1 MGLPQVP
8 SSSAAEEVA
17 TSLSTF
23 VQIPARFAG
32 NMSSC
37 DMSGMHISCLSNR
50 TSAADFAFAS
60 SRDISRDAD
69 VLSIHKDGLTNMH
82 KLRIDSA
89 EKHGFLTH
97 NGARTTT
104 QSPASRIVG
113 FESKIAMKSAA
124 NLFEANPSD
133 DVHSSTVVRDIDK
146 MNETTNSLVR
156 KRLLSPLNG
165 MVLPDKFAGES
176 LDIGGSTVFR
186 SNSNFTFDKYGA
198 PSQEHKKA
206 HIGNTNNFSNK
217 NWFMPSLPRGNCS
230 PNETYGGVSPF
241 VTDGPLFND
250 EGRESEI
257 LFTPPSPGLDFCAD
271 MIKTQLKDGAMHI
284 PGKNTFSPPLSLSPL
299 GPKSHMRV
307 RRSEWLRNYW
317 EDHDD
322 NYLTL
327 KDVEHSLDRSLS
339 DIISPRK
346 EEDCRTGSDFFRDV
360 EVFEMNFERLAPE
373 SISAMRR
380 SKSQNSAPTNQCARF
395 GRSLSGLSVKR
406 SLVGSFEESLL
417 SGRLASS
424 VVSQRIDGFLAVLS
438 ITGGN
443 FSPHPQK
450 LPFAV
455 TSVDGDNFLLYYSSI
470 DLGRPGSEGKGS
482 RIRNSSTNGS
492 QTNKGRIRIPM
503 KGRIQLVLSNPE
515 RTPIHTFFCSY
526 DLSDMPA
533 GTKTFLRQK
542 INLSLDKAGNKSLDR
557 KMDSGPPS
565 VTSVEDSMLH
575 NSSILY
581 SSKSH
586 GSGEA
591 GHPGTKPLNNT
602 SKVNDS
608 TANSS
613 VLRYALHLWF
623 LCPYPKKSSKSG
635 LQCKNDQ
642 SSPTVRNVMDT
653 EGGRRF
659 YLYNDMRVVFPQR
672 HSDADEG
679 KLHVEHHYPRDPKY
693 FDISD

>member
-1 MGLPQVP
+1 MP
-8 SSSAAEEVA
+8 SGNIAEEVA

-23 VQIPARFAG
+23 VQTPARFAG
-32 NMSSC
+32 MSSC

-50 TSAADFAFAS
+50 TSADFAFVS
-60 SRDISRDAD
+60 SRDVSRDGD
-69 VLSIHKDGLTNMH
+69 ILGLHKDGMTSMH

-89 EKHGFLTH
+89 ENHHGFFSH
-97 NGARTTT
+97 NGGRTT

-113 FESKIAMKSAA
+113 FESKSAIKSQAS
-124 NLFEANPSD
+124 LFEANPSD
-133 DVHSSTVVRDIDK
+133 SVNSSTLVPNIDK
-146 MNETTNSLVR
+146 MNETTGSLVR

-176 LDIGGSTVFR
+176 LDIGGSTVR
-186 SNSNFTFDKYGA
+186 SNSNFTLDKYGA

-206 HIGNTNNFSNK
+206 HISNTNNFSNK
-217 NWFMPSLPRGNCS
+217 NWLMPSFPRGNCS
-230 PNETYGGVSPF
+230 PNETCGEVSPF

-250 EGRESEI
+250 GSPESKFV
-257 LFTPPSPGLDFCAD
+257 FTPPSPGSEFGVH
-271 MIKTQLKDGAMHI
+271 MIKTQLKDGIMDI
-284 PGKNTFSPPLSLSPL
+284 PGENTFSPQLSLSPL
-299 GPKSHMRV
+299 GPKSHMRL
-307 RRSEWLRNYW
+307 RRAETFRNSW

-327 KDVEHSLDRSLS
+327 KDVEYSLDRSFSGIL
-339 DIISPRK
+339 SPRK
-346 EEDCRTGSDFFRDV
+346 EEYRKTGNELFQDV
-360 EVFEMNFERLAPE
+360 DVFEMNFERSTPE
-373 SISAMRR
+373 SISFMRR
-380 SKSQNSAPTNQCARF
+380 SKAHNSVPTNQCARF

-406 SLVGSFEESLL
+406 SLVGSFEESVL
-417 SGRLASS
+417 SGRLTSS
-424 VVSQRIDGFLAVLS
+424 VVSQRIDGFLAILS

-470 DLGRPGSEGKGS
+470 DFGRPGSDGKGS
-482 RIRNSSTNGS
+482 QIRNSSINGS
-492 QTNKGRIRIPM
+492 QTNRGRLRIPM

-542 INLSLDKAGNKSLDR
+542 INLSVDKAGNKSVDT
-557 KMDSGPPS
+557 KMDSGSPS
-565 VTSVEDSMLH
+565 ATCVEDSMLH
-575 NSSILY
+575 DSSIRY
-581 SSKSH
+581 STKSH
-586 GSGEA
+586 GTGKA
-591 GHPGTKPLNNT
+591 GHHGTKPANST
-602 SKVNDS
+602 SKVNES

-623 LCPYPKKSSKSG
+623 LCPYPKKSAKSG
-635 LQCKNDQ
+635 IQCKNGQ
-642 SSPTVRNVMDT
+642 ACPTARNGMDV
-653 EGGRRF
+653 EEGRRF

-679 KLHVEHHYPRDPKY
+679 KLQVEHHFPRDPKY

>member
-8 SSSAAEEVA
+8 SSNIAEEVA

-23 VQIPARFAG
+23 VQTPARFG
-32 NMSSC
+32 GMSSC
-37 DMSGMHISCLSNR
+37 DMSGMHMSCFSNR
-50 TSAADFAFAS
+50 TSADFAFVS
-60 SRDISRDAD
+60 SRDAD
-69 VLSIHKDGLTNMH
+69 ILIMHKDGMTSMH
-82 KLRIDSA
+82 KLRIGSA
-89 EKHGFLTH
+89 ENHGFFTH
-97 NGARTTT
+97 NGGRTN

-113 FESKIAMKSAA
+113 FE
-124 NLFEANPSD
+124 ANPSD
-133 DVHSSTVVRDIDK
+133 SVDSSTVVRNIDK
-146 MNETTNSLVR
+146 MNETTGSLVR

-176 LDIGGSTVFR
+176 LDIGGSTAFR
-186 SNSNFTFDKYGA
+186 SNSKYGA

-206 HIGNTNNFSNK
+206 HISNTDNFSNE
-217 NWFMPSLPRGNCS
+217 NWFMSSFPRGNCS
-230 PNETYGGVSPF
+230 PNETCGEVSHF

-250 EGRESEI
+250 EVPESEI
-257 LFTPPSPGLDFCAD
+257 PFTPPSPELHFCAH
-271 MIKTQLKDGAMHI
+271 MKKTQLKDGLMDI
-284 PGKNTFSPPLSLSPL
+284 PVENTFSPPLSLSPL

-307 RRSEWLRNYW
+307 GRAGRFRNSW

-322 NYLTL
+322 IYLTL
-327 KDVEHSLDRSLS
+327 KDVENSIGRSLS
-339 DIISPRK
+339 DILSPRK
-346 EEDCRTGSDFFRDV
+346 EEDRNTGNELFQDG
-360 EVFEMNFERLAPE
+360 EVFEMNFERFTPE
-373 SISAMRR
+373 SRR
-380 SKSQNSAPTNQCARF
+380 SKAQNSVPTNQCARF

-417 SGRLASS
+417 SGRLASG
-424 VVSQRIDGFLAVLS
+424 VVSQKIDGFLGVLS

-455 TSVDGDNFLLYYSSI
+455 TSVDGDNPLLYYSSI
-470 DLGRPGSEGKGS
+470 DLGRPGSDGKGS
-482 RIRNSSTNGS
+482 RIRNSGTNGS
-492 QTNKGRIRIPM
+492 QTNKGRLRIPM

-515 RTPIHTFFCSY
+515 RTPVHTFFCSY

-542 INLSLDKAGNKSLDR
+542 INLSTDKAGNKSLDR

-575 NSSILY
+575 DSSVLH
-581 SSKSH
+581 STKSH
-586 GSGEA
+586 GSGES
-591 GHPGTKPLNNT
+591 GHPGTKPANST
-602 SKVNDS
+602 PKVNEC

-635 LQCKNDQ
+635 IQCKDDQ
-642 SSPTVRNVMDT
+642 ASPTARNGMDV

>member
-1 MGLPQVP
+1 MP
-8 SSSAAEEVA
+8 SSNIAEEVA
-17 TSLSTF
+17 TSLGTF
-23 VQIPARFAG
+23 VQTPARFAG
-32 NMSSC
+32 MSSC

-50 TSAADFAFAS
+50 TSADFGFVS
-60 SRDISRDAD
+60 SRDVSRDAD
-69 VLSIHKDGLTNMH
+69 ILSLHKDGMTSMH

-89 EKHGFLTH
+89 ENHGFFTH
-97 NGARTTT
+97 NGGRTTT

-113 FESKIAMKSAA
+113 FESKSAIKSHGS
-124 NLFEANPSD
+124 LFEANPSD
-133 DVHSSTVVRDIDK
+133 SVNSSTVVMNIDK
-146 MNETTNSLVR
+146 MNETTSSLAR

-176 LDIGGSTVFR
+176 LDIGGSTVR
-186 SNSNFTFDKYGA
+186 SNSNFTLDKYGA
-198 PSQEHKKA
+198 PSHEHKKA

-217 NWFMPSLPRGNCS
+217 NWFMPSFPRGNCS
-230 PNETYGGVSPF
+230 PNETRGEVSPF
-241 VTDGPLFND
+241 VTDGPLIND
-250 EGRESEI
+250 GGPESEI
-257 LFTPPSPGLDFCAD
+257 PFTPPSPEINFCAH
-271 MIKTQLKDGAMHI
+271 MIKTQLKDGIMDI
-284 PGKNTFSPPLSLSPL
+284 PGENTFSPPLSLSPL
-299 GPKSHMRV
+299 GPKSHMRLG
-307 RRSEWLRNYW
+307 RAERFRNSW

-327 KDVEHSLDRSLS
+327 KDVQYSLDRSLS
-339 DIISPRK
+339 GILSPRK
-346 EEDCRTGSDFFRDV
+346 EEDRETGSELFQDV
-360 EVFEMNFERLAPE
+360 DVFEMNFESSTPE
-373 SISAMRR
+373 SISSMRR
-380 SKSQNSAPTNQCARF
+380 SKAQNSVPTNRCARF

-406 SLVGSFEESLL
+406 SLVGSFEESVL
-417 SGRLASS
+417 SGRLTSS
-424 VVSQRIDGFLAVLS
+424 VVSQKIDGFLAVLS

-470 DLGRPGSEGKGS
+470 DLGRPGSDGKGS
-482 RIRNSSTNGS
+482 QIRNSSTNGS
-492 QTNKGRIRIPM
+492 QTNKGRLRIPM

-542 INLSLDKAGNKSLDR
+542 INLSMDKAGNKSLDR
-557 KMDSGPPS
+557 KTASGPPS

-575 NSSILY
+575 DSSTMY
-581 SSKSH
+581 STISH
-586 GSGEA
+586 GTGKAS
-591 GHPGTKPLNNT
+591 HRGTKPANCT
-602 SKVNDS
+602 SKVNES
-608 TANSS
+608 IANSS

-623 LCPYPKKSSKSG
+623 LCPYPKKSARSG
-635 LQCKNDQ
+635 IQCKDDQ
-642 SSPTVRNVMDT
+642 ASPTTRNGMDV
-653 EGGRRF
+653 EEGRRF

-679 KLHVEHHYPRDPKY
+679 KLHVEHHFPRDPKY

>member
-8 SSSAAEEVA
+8 SSNIAEEVA

-23 VQIPARFAG
+23 VQTPARFAG
-32 NMSSC
+32 MSSC

-50 TSAADFAFAS
+50 TSADFSFVS
-60 SRDISRDAD
+60 SRDVSRDAD
-69 VLSIHKDGLTNMH
+69 ILSLHKDGMTSMH

-89 EKHGFLTH
+89 ENHGFFTH
-97 NGARTTT
+97 NGGRTT

-113 FESKIAMKSAA
+113 FESKSAIKSHAS
-124 NLFEANPSD
+124 LFEANPLDSVD
-133 DVHSSTVVRDIDK
+133 SSTVVRDIDR
-146 MNETTNSLVR
+146 MSETTSSLVR

-176 LDIGGSTVFR
+176 LDIGGSTVR
-186 SNSNFTFDKYGA
+186 SNSNFTRDKYGA
-198 PSQEHKKA
+198 SSQEHKKA
-206 HIGNTNNFSNK
+206 HIGNTDNFSNE
-217 NWFMPSLPRGNCS
+217 NWFMPSFPRGNCL
-230 PNETYGGVSPF
+230 PTENCVEVSSF
-241 VTDGPLFND
+241 VIDGPLFND
-250 EGRESEI
+250 GGPESEI
-257 LFTPPSPGLDFCAD
+257 PFTPPSPGLNFYAH
-271 MIKTQLKDGAMHI
+271 MIKTQLKDGIMDM
-284 PGKNTFSPPLSLSPL
+284 PGEYTFSPPPSLSPL
-299 GPKSHMRV
+299 GPKSHIRLG
-307 RRSEWLRNYW
+307 RAERFRHSW

-327 KDVEHSLDRSLS
+327 KDVEQSLDRRLS
-339 DIISPRK
+339 GILSPRK
-346 EEDCRTGSDFFRDV
+346 EDDRKTGSDLFQDV
-360 EVFEMNFERLAPE
+360 EVFEMNFERSTPE
-373 SISAMRR
+373 SISVTRR
-380 SKSQNSAPTNQCARF
+380 SKTQNSVPTNQCARF

-417 SGRLASS
+417 SGRLTSS

-470 DLGRPGSEGKGS
+470 DLGRPGSDGKGS
-482 RIRNSSTNGS
+482 QIRNSSTNNL
-492 QTNKGRIRIPM
+492 QTNKGRLRIPM

-515 RTPIHTFFCSY
+515 RTPIHTFLCSY

-542 INLSLDKAGNKSLDR
+542 INLFMDKAGNKSLDR
-557 KMDSGPPS
+557 KMDSEPPS
-565 VTSVEDSMLH
+565 VISVEESMLH
-575 NSSILY
+575 ESHST
-581 SSKSH
+581 KSY
-586 GSGEA
+586 GTGKA
-591 GHPGTKPLNNT
+591 GHCGTKPANST
-602 SKVNDS
+602 SKVNES

-623 LCPYPKKSSKSG
+623 LCPYPKKSTKSG
-635 LQCKNDQ
+635 IQCKDDQ
-642 SSPTVRNVMDT
+642 
-653 EGGRRF
+653 ERRF

-679 KLHVEHHYPRDPKY
+679 KLHVEHHFPRDPKY

>member
-8 SSSAAEEVA
+8 SSNISEEVT

-23 VQIPARFAG
+23 VQSPVRFG
-32 NMSSC
+32 GMSSC
-37 DMSGMHISCLSNR
+37 DMSGMHISCFSNR
-50 TSAADFAFAS
+50 TSADLSFVS
-60 SRDISRDAD
+60 SRDVVSRDGD
-69 VLSIHKDGLTNMH
+69 ILSIHKDGMTIMH

-89 EKHGFLTH
+89 ENHGFFTH
-97 NGARTTT
+97 NNGGRTN

-113 FESKIAMKSAA
+113 FESKSELNSHA

-133 DVHSSTVVRDIDK
+133 SVNSSTVVQNVEK
-146 MNETTNSLVR
+146 MNETTGSLVR

-176 LDIGGSTVFR
+176 LDIGGSTAFR
-186 SNSNFTFDKYGA
+186 SNSKYGA
-198 PSQEHKKA
+198 PLQEHKKA
-206 HIGNTNNFSNK
+206 HISNTNNFSNE
-217 NWFMPSLPRGNCS
+217 NWFIPSFPRGNCS
-230 PNETYGGVSPF
+230 PNATCGEVSPF

-250 EGRESEI
+250 EVPESEI
-257 LFTPPSPGLDFCAD
+257 PFIPPSPGLIFCAH
-271 MIKTQLKDGAMHI
+271 MIKTQLKDGIMDM
-284 PGKNTFSPPLSLSPL
+284 PVENTFSPPLSLSPL

-307 RRSEWLRNYW
+307 GRAGRFGNSW

-339 DIISPRK
+339 DILSPRK
-346 EEDCRTGSDFFRDV
+346 EEDRKTGSELFQDV
-360 EVFEMNFERLAPE
+360 EVFEMNFERFTPE
-373 SISAMRR
+373 SRR
-380 SKSQNSAPTNQCARF
+380 SKAQNSVPTNQCARF
-395 GRSLSGLSVKR
+395 GRSLSGLSIKR

-417 SGRLASS
+417 SGRLASG
-424 VVSQRIDGFLAVLS
+424 VVSQKIDGFLGVLS

-455 TSVDGDNFLLYYSSI
+455 TSVDGDNPLLYYSSI
-470 DLGRPGSEGKGS
+470 NLGRPGSYGKGS
-482 RIRNSSTNGS
+482 RIRNSRTNGS
-492 QTNKGRIRIPM
+492 QTNKGRLRVPM

-542 INLSLDKAGNKSLDR
+542 INLSTDKAGNKSLDR

-575 NSSILY
+575 DSSVLH
-581 SSKSH
+581 STKSH
-586 GSGEA
+586 GIGES
-591 GHPGTKPLNNT
+591 GHPGMKPANST
-602 SKVNDS
+602 PKVNES

-623 LCPYPKKSSKSG
+623 LFPYPKKSSKSG
-635 LQCKNDQ
+635 IQCKDDQ
-642 SSPTVRNVMDT
+642 ASPTARNGMAV
-653 EGGRRF
+653 EGRRRF

>member
-8 SSSAAEEVA
+8 SSNIAEEVA

-23 VQIPARFAG
+23 VQSPVRFAG
-32 NMSSC
+32 MSSC
-37 DMSGMHISCLSNR
+37 DMSGMHISSFSNR
-50 TSAADFAFAS
+50 TSADFSFVS
-60 SRDISRDAD
+60 SRDVSRDAD
-69 VLSIHKDGLTNMH
+69 ILSIHKDGMTSMH

-89 EKHGFLTH
+89 ENHGFFTH
-97 NGARTTT
+97 NNGGRTN

-113 FESKIAMKSAA
+113 FESKSEINSHA

-133 DVHSSTVVRDIDK
+133 SVNSSTG
-146 MNETTNSLVR
+146 SLVR
-156 KRLLSPLNG
+156 KRLLSPLNS

-176 LDIGGSTVFR
+176 LDIGGSTVR
-186 SNSNFTFDKYGA
+186 SNSNFTLDKYSA

-217 NWFMPSLPRGNCS
+217 NWFMPSFPRGNCCS
-230 PNETYGGVSPF
+230 PNETCGEVSPF
-241 VTDGPLFND
+241 VTDGPLFKY
-250 EGRESEI
+250 EVPESEI
-257 LFTPPSPGLDFCAD
+257 PFTPPSPGLNFCAH
-271 MIKTQLKDGAMHI
+271 MIKTHLKDGIIDI
-284 PGKNTFSPPLSLSPL
+284 PVENTFSPLLSLSPL

-307 RRSEWLRNYW
+307 GRAERFRNSW

-327 KDVEHSLDRSLS
+327 KDVEHSLDRRLS
-339 DIISPRK
+339 DVLSPRK
-346 EEDCRTGSDFFRDV
+346 EEVHKTGSELFQDV
-360 EVFEMNFERLAPE
+360 EVFEMNLERFTPE
-373 SISAMRR
+373 IRR
-380 SKSQNSAPTNQCARF
+380 SKAQNSVPTKQCARF

-417 SGRLASS
+417 SGRLASG

-455 TSVDGDNFLLYYSSI
+455 TSVDGDNLLLYYSSI
-470 DLGRPGSEGKGS
+470 DLGRPGSGSKGS
-482 RIRNSSTNGS
+482 RIGNSSTNGS
-492 QTNKGRIRIPM
+492 QTNKGRLRIPM

-515 RTPIHTFFCSY
+515 RTPIHTFLCSY
-526 DLSDMPA
+526 DLTDMPA

-542 INLSLDKAGNKSLDR
+542 INLSMDKAGSKSLDR
-557 KMDSGPPS
+557 KMDSGPAS
-565 VTSVEDSMLH
+565 VTSVEDD
-575 NSSILY
+575 SSILY
-581 SSKSH
+581 S
-586 GSGEA
+586 
-591 GHPGTKPLNNT
+591 TKPANST
-602 SKVNDS
+602 SKVNES
-608 TANSS
+608 SANSS

-623 LCPYPKKSSKSG
+623 LCPCPKKSA
-635 LQCKNDQ
+635 
-642 SSPTVRNVMDT
+642 RNGMDV
-653 EGGRRF
+653 EEGRRF

-672 HSDADEG
+672 HSDSDEG

-693 FDISD
+693 FDVSD

>member
-8 SSSAAEEVA
+8 SSNIAEEVA

-23 VQIPARFAG
+23 VQTPARFAS
-32 NMSSC
+32 MSSC

-50 TSAADFAFAS
+50 TSADFSFVS
-60 SRDISRDAD
+60 SRDVSRDAD
-69 VLSIHKDGLTNMH
+69 ILSLHKDGMTSMH

-89 EKHGFLTH
+89 ESHGFFTH
-97 NGARTTT
+97 NGGRTT

-113 FESKIAMKSAA
+113 FESKSAMKSHAS
-124 NLFEANPSD
+124 LFEENPSD
-133 DVHSSTVVRDIDK
+133 SVHSSTVVRNIDK
-146 MNETTNSLVR
+146 MNETTSSLVR

-176 LDIGGSTVFR
+176 LDIGGSTVG
-186 SNSNFTFDKYGA
+186 SNSNFTLDKYGA

-217 NWFMPSLPRGNCS
+217 NWFMPTFPRGNCS
-230 PNETYGGVSPF
+230 PTENCGEVSSF

-250 EGRESEI
+250 GGPESEI
-257 LFTPPSPGLDFCAD
+257 PFTPPSPGLNFYAH
-271 MIKTQLKDGAMHI
+271 MIKTQLKDGIMVM
-284 PGKNTFSPPLSLSPL
+284 PGENTFSPPLSLSPL
-299 GPKSHMRV
+299 GPKSHMRLGCAE
-307 RRSEWLRNYW
+307 RFRHSW
-317 EDHDD
+317 EDHHD
-322 NYLTL
+322 NYLIL

-339 DIISPRK
+339 GILSPRK
-346 EEDCRTGSDFFRDV
+346 EEDRKTGSELFQDV
-360 EVFEMNFERLAPE
+360 EVFEMNLERSTPE

-380 SKSQNSAPTNQCARF
+380 SKAQNSVPTNQCARF

-417 SGRLASS
+417 SGRLTSS

-470 DLGRPGSEGKGS
+470 DLGRPGSDCRGS
-482 RIRNSSTNGS
+482 QIRNSSTNGL
-492 QTNKGRIRIPM
+492 QTNKGRLRIPM

-515 RTPIHTFFCSY
+515 RTPIHTFLCSY
-526 DLSDMPA
+526 DLSDMPV

-542 INLSLDKAGNKSLDR
+542 INLFMDKAGNKSSDR

-565 VTSVEDSMLH
+565 VTSLEDSMLH
-575 NSSILY
+575 DSHCT
-581 SSKSH
+581 KSH
-586 GSGEA
+586 GTGEA
-591 GHPGTKPLNNT
+591 GHCGTKPAIST
-602 SKVNDS
+602 SKVNES

-623 LCPYPKKSSKSG
+623 LCPCPKKSTKSG
-635 LQCKNDQ
+635 IQCKDDQ
-642 SSPTVRNVMDT
+642 
-653 EGGRRF
+653 GRRF

-679 KLHVEHHYPRDPKY
+679 KLHVEHHFPRDPKY

>member
-1 MGLPQVP
+1 MGLPQV
-8 SSSAAEEVA
+8 SSSNIAEEVA

-23 VQIPARFAG
+23 VQTPARFAG
-32 NMSSC
+32 MSSC
-37 DMSGMHISCLSNR
+37 DMSGMHLSCLSNR
-50 TSAADFAFAS
+50 TSADFAFVS
-60 SRDISRDAD
+60 SRDVSRDAD
-69 VLSIHKDGLTNMH
+69 ILSIHKDGMTSMH

-89 EKHGFLTH
+89 ENHGFFTY
-97 NGARTTT
+97 NGGRTA

-113 FESKIAMKSAA
+113 FESKSAIKSHPS
-124 NLFEANPSD
+124 LFEANPSD
-133 DVHSSTVVRDIDK
+133 SDNSSVVRNIEK
-146 MNETTNSLVR
+146 MNETPGSLVR

-176 LDIGGSTVFR
+176 LDIGGSTVR
-186 SNSNFTFDKYGA
+186 SSSNFTLDKYGA

-217 NWFMPSLPRGNCS
+217 HWFMPSFPRGNCS
-230 PNETYGGVSPF
+230 PNETCGEVSPF

-250 EGRESEI
+250 GGPESEI
-257 LFTPPSPGLDFCAD
+257 PFTPPSPGLNFCAH
-271 MIKTQLKDGAMHI
+271 MIKTQLKDGIMDLR
-284 PGKNTFSPPLSLSPL
+284 GENTFSPPLSLSPL
-299 GPKSHMRV
+299 GPKSHMRLGHAE
-307 RRSEWLRNYW
+307 RFRNSW

-327 KDVEHSLDRSLS
+327 KDVGHSLDRSLS
-339 DIISPRK
+339 DILSPRK
-346 EEDCRTGSDFFRDV
+346 EEDRKTGSELFQDI
-360 EVFEMNFERLAPE
+360 EVFEMNFERFTPE
-373 SISAMRR
+373 NICAMRR
-380 SKSQNSAPTNQCARF
+380 SKAQHSVPTNQCARF

-417 SGRLASS
+417 SGRLTSS

-470 DLGRPGSEGKGS
+470 DLGRPGSDGKGS

-492 QTNKGRIRIPM
+492 QTNKGRLRIPM

-526 DLSDMPA
+526 DLTDMPA

-542 INLSLDKAGNKSLDR
+542 INLSVDKAGNKSSDR
-557 KMDSGPPS
+557 KKDSGPPS

-575 NSSILY
+575 DSSILY
-581 SSKSH
+581 STKSH
-586 GSGEA
+586 GTGEA
-591 GHPGTKPLNNT
+591 GHPRTKPANGT
-602 SKVNDS
+602 SKVNES

-623 LCPYPKKSSKSG
+623 LCPYPKKSAKSG
-635 LQCKNDQ
+635 IQCKDDQ
-642 SSPTVRNVMDT
+642 ASPTARNGMDV

-679 KLHVEHHYPRDPKY
+679 KLHVEHHFPRDPKY
-693 FDISD
+693 FNISD